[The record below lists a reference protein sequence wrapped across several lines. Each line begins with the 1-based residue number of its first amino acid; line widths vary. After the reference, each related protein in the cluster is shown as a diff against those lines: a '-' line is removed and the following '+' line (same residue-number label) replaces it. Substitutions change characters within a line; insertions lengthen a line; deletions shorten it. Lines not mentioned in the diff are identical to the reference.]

1 MFLTD
6 KKSSLRAMILVILII
21 ISTVIVLRISGRS
34 WLAPDGSL
42 QIWYGEANGPQ
53 TSQHLLDPY
62 SFTHFLHGFI
72 FCWILMYFKPGLS
85 IIWGLLCAV
94 AFESVWEITENSQ
107 AVIEYYRQATFAL
120 GYYGDSIIN
129 SLSDILICSVGFITT
144 RKLPLKASLILFLI
158 IEIILLIWIRD
169 SLMVNIIMLIYPIDA
184 LKSWQL
190 STNLP

>member
-1 MFLTD
+1 
-6 KKSSLRAMILVILII
+6 
-21 ISTVIVLRISGRS
+21 
-34 WLAPDGSL
+34 
-42 QIWYGEANGPQ
+42 
-53 TSQHLLDPY
+53 
-62 SFTHFLHGFI
+62 
-72 FCWILMYFKPGLS
+72 MYFKPGLS